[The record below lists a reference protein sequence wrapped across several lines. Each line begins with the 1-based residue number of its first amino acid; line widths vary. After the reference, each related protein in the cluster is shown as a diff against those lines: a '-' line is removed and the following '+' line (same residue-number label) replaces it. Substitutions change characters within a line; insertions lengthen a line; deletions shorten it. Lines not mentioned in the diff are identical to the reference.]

1 MKKILFLTNHYLPGY
16 KAGGP
21 IKSISSLCE
30 RINENFILY
39 VITSDRDSGDRESFK
54 NIKIDDINYHN
65 NTNVVYLSKVDILNV
80 FKWIKSI
87 QPDVIHLNSFF
98 SKFSQIVLFLNKIG
112 LINSKIILSARGELS
127 TGALSIK
134 SPKKISYLF
143 FTKLLNL
150 YSNIAFHVTD
160 KIEFNDVKNTF
171 NNNKIYNIENL
182 RGNIKSSKNLDR
194 FLDSKILKL
203 VFISRIARKKNLK
216 FALEILESYS
226 GSKKIVFDI
235 YGTQEDEKYWNECN
249 DVIKRMDNNVTV
261 AYKKSLKPIE
271 VPSILSQ
278 YHVFFLPT
286 KNENFG
292 HAIVEAMQNGVIPLI
307 SDQTPW
313 DNLEN
318 YNAGY
323 SLPLSNKILFM
334 EAIYNLCQLPSKD
347 LALLSIGS
355 IEFIKNK
362 LDTNNTIKQYLFMYK
377 KESFKS
383 PNAGS

>member
-160 KIEFNDVKNTF
+160 KIEFNDVKN
-171 NNNKIYNIENL
+171 N
-182 RGNIKSSKNLDR
+182 
-194 FLDSKILKL
+194 
-203 VFISRIARKKNLK
+203 
-216 FALEILESYS
+216 
-226 GSKKIVFDI
+226 
-235 YGTQEDEKYWNECN
+235 C
-249 DVIKRMDNNVTV
+249 
-261 AYKKSLKPIE
+261 
-271 VPSILSQ
+271 LS
-278 YHVFFLPT
+278 F
-286 KNENFG
+286 
-292 HAIVEAMQNGVIPLI
+292 
-307 SDQTPW
+307 
-313 DNLEN
+313 
-318 YNAGY
+318 
-323 SLPLSNKILFM
+323 
-334 EAIYNLCQLPSKD
+334 
-347 LALLSIGS
+347 
-355 IEFIKNK
+355 
-362 LDTNNTIKQYLFMYK
+362 
-377 KESFKS
+377 
-383 PNAGS
+383 

>member
-1 MKKILFLTNHYLPGY
+1 MP
-16 KAGGP
+16 
-21 IKSISSLCE
+21 
-30 RINENFILY
+30 
-39 VITSDRDSGDRESFK
+39 
-54 NIKIDDINYHN
+54 
-65 NTNVVYLSKVDILNV
+65 
-80 FKWIKSI
+80 
-87 QPDVIHLNSFF
+87 
-98 SKFSQIVLFLNKIG
+98 
-112 LINSKIILSARGELS
+112 
-127 TGALSIK
+127 
-134 SPKKISYLF
+134 
-143 FTKLLNL
+143 
-150 YSNIAFHVTD
+150 
-160 KIEFNDVKNTF
+160 
-171 NNNKIYNIENL
+171 
-182 RGNIKSSKNLDR
+182 KNLDR